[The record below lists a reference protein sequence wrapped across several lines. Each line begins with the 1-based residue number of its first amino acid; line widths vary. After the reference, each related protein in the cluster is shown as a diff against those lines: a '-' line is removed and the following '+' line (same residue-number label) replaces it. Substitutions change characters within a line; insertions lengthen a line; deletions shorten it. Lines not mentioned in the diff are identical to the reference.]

1 MTSIIESISVV
12 LLAFGC
18 VAPDCSF
25 AQSSNPKPEANT
37 ILEVIATH
45 TTMASE
51 HSYVYLRVFPDGT
64 AEFQSSRDSHSESNV
79 APVVSR
85 TLNEDDFTRLKS
97 AVSQPR
103 LAALKLRY
111 ETRFAIIDTSTEWTV
126 RIYGSGRAQTVQVL
140 EFSPGL
146 ARIMKHPYP
155 EALVKLGCTI
165 EKLRADVSG
174 ESERHDRECSRVIGT
189 RKRPDLE

>member
-18 VAPDCSF
+18 VVPDCSF
-25 AQSSNPKPEANT
+25 AQSSNPKPDANI

-45 TTMASE
+45 TTFASQ

-64 AEFQSSRDSHSESNV
+64 AEFQSSKDSRSEGNV
-79 APVVSR
+79 ALVVRR
-85 TLNEDDFTRLKS
+85 TLNQDDFTRLKV

-111 ETRFAIIDTSTEWTV
+111 ETRFAIVDTSTDWTI
-126 RIYGSGRAQTVQVL
+126 RIYASGRAQTVQVL

-174 ESERHDRECSRVIGT
+174 ESERLDSECSRVLGIP
-189 RKRPDLE
+189 RHPRS